1 MKTTLE
7 VDAVLLNKA
16 KKILGARTIRETVE
30 KSLEAVVRQKALHEL
45 ADLGGKVEM
54 IPLEGLLKQRRSRVH
69 NVPR

>member
-7 VDAVLLNKA
+7 VDEVLLSKA
-16 KKILGARTIRETVE
+16 RKILGARTIRETVE
-30 KSLEAVVRQKALHEL
+30 KSLQAVVRQKALNEL

-54 IPLEGLLKQRRSRVH
+54 ISVADLLKERKARLR